1 MTQVS
6 GTFAVLQHK
15 NQLYREMENVCYVYI
30 DLNDEYTN
38 CFGKKPTSAV
48 TQKNMASAT
57 HSSFGMTIIEVRPIK
72 NPESSEHR
80 LTDWGAAQTVKWI
93 FSLCKVHVNA
103 SDKSSGHRMQDVNMN
118 ISLACIGSCPKAF
131 FLRGSNI
138 QQKGEQRDFHHA
150 VLS

>member
-15 NQLYREMENVCYVYI
+15 NQLYREMENVCYVYS

-48 TQKNMASAT
+48 TQRNMASAT
-57 HSSFGMTIIEVRPIK
+57 HSSFGLTIIEVRPIK

-80 LTDWGAAQTVKWI
+80 LADLEAAQTVKWI
-93 FSLCKVHVNA
+93 FSLCKVYVSA
-103 SDKSSGHRMQDVNMN
+103 SDKSSGHRAQDVNT
-118 ISLACIGSCPKAF
+118 SLACIG
-131 FLRGSNI
+131 FLPQSI
-138 QQKGEQRDFHHA
+138 
-150 VLS
+150 LSERIKHTAKS

>member
-1 MTQVS
+1 
-6 GTFAVLQHK
+6 
-15 NQLYREMENVCYVYI
+15 MEIVCFVYSVQ
-30 DLNDEYTN
+30 NDEYAN

-48 TQKNMASAT
+48 TQRNMTSAT

-80 LTDWGAAQTVKWI
+80 LADLEAAQTVKWI
-93 FSLCKVHVNA
+93 FSLCKVYVNA